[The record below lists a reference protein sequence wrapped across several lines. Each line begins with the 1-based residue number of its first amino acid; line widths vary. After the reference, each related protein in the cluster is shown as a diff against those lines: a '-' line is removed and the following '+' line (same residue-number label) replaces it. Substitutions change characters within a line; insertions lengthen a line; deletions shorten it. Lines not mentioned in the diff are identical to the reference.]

1 MMKLINLTSLGGA
14 LHRKNCT
21 RASPQS
27 RPLDAGGAPPCPSP
41 EETQGGTENTLKIW
55 GRGMSVP
62 REVLLV
68 FSSERLSKYIKCD
81 TKSYIIHFFLVFL
94 HQKLTLEL

>member
-14 LHRKNCT
+14 CAHTPLP
-21 RASPQS
+21 RAGSWM
-27 RPLDAGGAPPCPSP
+27 GVGAPPCPSP
-41 EETQGGTENTLKIW
+41 EESQGGTENNLKNLE
-55 GRGMSVP
+55 GGMSVP

-81 TKSYIIHFFLVFL
+81 TKSYIIHFFMFL